1 MVSINIKIMLSRDID
16 VKIVIDLFS
25 REVKVHSKV

>member
-16 VKIVIDLFS
+16 VKIVINLS
-25 REVKVHSKV
+25 WREAKVHSKV